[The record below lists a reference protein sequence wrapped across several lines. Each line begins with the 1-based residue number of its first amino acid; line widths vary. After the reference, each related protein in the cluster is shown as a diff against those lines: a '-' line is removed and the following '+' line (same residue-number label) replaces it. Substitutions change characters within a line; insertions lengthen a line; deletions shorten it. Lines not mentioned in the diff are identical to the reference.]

1 MNFSCKTCED
11 RHQYCHST
19 CEIYNREK
27 RNRKR
32 LVDKYNKAK
41 EADYYSM
48 DRVMKCRNKTAI
60 ERKRRATKGGTY
72 GIYD

>member
-19 CEIYNREK
+19 CEIYNSEK

-32 LVDKYNKAK
+32 LVDKYNQAK
-41 EADYYSM
+41 ETDYYSM
-48 DRVMKCRNKTAI
+48 DRVMKCRTL
-60 ERKRRATKGGTY
+60 
-72 GIYD
+72 